1 MDKYHA
7 IKSQIFD
14 QESEDDNQ
22 NGNLDT
28 SMESSANANVDI
40 FGEASLKYKG
50 KPVQGRRYLAFTVIM
65 IILLSIYIVLTRPS
79 EK

>member
-40 FGEASLKYKG
+40 FADASVKYKG
-50 KPVQGRRYLAFTVIM
+50 KPV
-65 IILLSIYIVLTRPS
+65 
-79 EK
+79 